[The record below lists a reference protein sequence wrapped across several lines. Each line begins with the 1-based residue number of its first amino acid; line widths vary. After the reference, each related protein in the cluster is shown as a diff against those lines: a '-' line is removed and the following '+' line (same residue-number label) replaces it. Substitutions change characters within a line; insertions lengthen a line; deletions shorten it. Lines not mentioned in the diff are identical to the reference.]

1 MEKRLK
7 YEQHRLSDVRYWLKI
22 KGSIFLKLKIE
33 MHSSSITRKSNEL
46 TY

>member
-22 KGSIFLKLKIE
+22 E